1 MPTYEYECSDCKQR
15 FDRVQSFNDEP
26 IRVCPHCGGP
36 TRRVI
41 HASGVIFKG
50 SGWYINDSRK
60 PDSSSS
66 TATVSKAA
74 DGGDKAAPS
83 DKSDKPAGPGD
94 GKAAPASDT
103 AAAKPAE
110 PSKAAPTGES

>member
-60 PDSSSS
+60 PAATGSS
-66 TATVSKAA
+66 TATASKTAE
-74 DGGDKAAPS
+74 GGDKAANG
-83 DKSDKPAGPGD
+83 DKPATPGD
-94 GKAAPASDT
+94 GKVAPAPDT
-103 AAAKPAE
+103 AVAKPAE
-110 PSKAAPTGES
+110 PSKAAPAGEP